1 MLTWGL
7 VGSRIFHYRYPG
19 SVSTSWGKK
28 IKAVWHFCDYVWLYL
43 LFFFFFLNL
52 PCSYYKTTTALV
64 QDSGQ
69 FFFST
74 KMFYTYQAYPRT
86 VLFIAVATSP
96 LVLNQGWFCPLERR
110 VFGNIQ
116 GVGTPGQWLEARTV
130 AKHRT
135 VYNTV
140 TTAKN
145 DQAPNVNSAKLEKAY
160 ARHMWLLKN
169 VN

>member
-7 VGSRIFHYRYPG
+7 VREAEFSSIAILALSPLRGEKRLKKCGI
-19 SVSTSWGKK
+19 SVTMSDF
-28 IKAVWHFCDYVWLYL
+28 IY
-43 LFFFFFLNL
+43 FFFKNL

-74 KMFYTYQAYPRT
+74 KMFYTYQAYSRT
-86 VLFIAVATSP
+86 VLFSAVATSP
-96 LVLNQGWFCPLERR
+96 LVFNQGWFCPLES

-116 GVGTPGQWLEARTV
+116 GEGARGQWLEARTV

-140 TTAKN
+140 ITAKN
-145 DQAPNVNSAKLEKAY
+145 DQAPNVSSAKVEKPY
-160 ARHMWLLKN
+160 TRHMGLLKN
-169 VN
+169 AN